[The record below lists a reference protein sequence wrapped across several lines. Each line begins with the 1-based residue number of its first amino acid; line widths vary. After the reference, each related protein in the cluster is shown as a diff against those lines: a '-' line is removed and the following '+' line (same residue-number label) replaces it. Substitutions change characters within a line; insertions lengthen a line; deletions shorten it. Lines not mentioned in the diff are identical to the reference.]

1 MALSRQLSVD
11 FKNRVITCLN
21 RLSDRDTLAAA
32 TTELEAIARGLQND
46 GFAPFL
52 TCLSATDSS
61 DKSPVRRHSVRLIGV
76 LSAAHGDALS
86 PHLSKMLSAVL
97 RRLRD
102 PDSAVRAACV
112 EAVSSIAAQIT
123 KPPFSSIVKPFVDSI
138 FHEQDHNSQIG
149 ASLCLAAAI
158 EATPDP
164 DPAEL
169 RKLLPKLYK
178 LVKNDCFKAKPSLLS
193 LIGSIVSVGGAAN
206 RTVLNGLVST
216 LVEFLSS
223 EDWAARKAAAE
234 TLGRLAVAERDL
246 LAEFKSS
253 CIASLDTRRF
263 DKVKAV
269 RETMNRALDWWKEV
283 PGISDEVSPQLQ
295 AKSSPKDYCSGGS
308 SPTPSKSPSETG
320 SETPQQKRSFSRS
333 KSLASTSS
341 YSSTITT
348 QKNSPTKKFVRV
360 KSNGR
365 SSESSVTKSCKV
377 DTRRSSELKTEVPEK
392 QTSSLELACDD
403 NESRDLNVSD
413 STESKSCKN
422 SSFEANPA
430 PPNMASG
437 EKQFKYGNSR
447 FGARIVPVYETETCS
462 LNVPAAN
469 AVEDA
474 TESKE
479 EYEDMFLIYKQL
491 RQIESQQSSLM
502 DLLERF
508 IGSSQN
514 GMNSLE
520 KRVNGLEKVLDEMQ
534 QCLGFSG
541 RRIPTTDYTGNTCCM
556 LPRPEFFSPK
566 FWRKQEGQS
575 YNTSFSLLSRSQS
588 ENTMHMMPDEDDIAQ
603 TLIENSSRN
612 RHPSMHG
619 TGEQLREP
627 RETLESSSTRK
638 WERAIRDAESAR
650 GCLAG
655 RLNAAASLTNCIKQ
669 ET

>member
-52 TCLSATDSS
+52 TCLSSTDSS
-61 DKSPVRRHSVRLIGV
+61 DKSPVRRHSVRLIG
-76 LSAAHGDALS
+76 
-86 PHLSKMLSAVL
+86 
-97 RRLRD
+97 
-102 PDSAVRAACV
+102 
-112 EAVSSIAAQIT
+112 IT

-283 PGISDEVSPQLQ
+283 PGTSDEVSPQLQ

-348 QKNSPTKKFVRV
+348 QKNSPPTKKFVRV

-365 SSESSVTKSCKV
+365 SSEPSVTKSCKV

-392 QTSSLELACDD
+392 QTSLLELACDD
-403 NESRDLNVSD
+403 NESRDLSVSD

-422 SSFEANPA
+422 
-430 PPNMASG
+430 MASG
-437 EKQFKYGNSR
+437 EKQFKFGNSR

-474 TESKE
+474 IESKE

-556 LPRPEFFSPK
+556 LPRAEFFSPK

-575 YNTSFSLLSRSQS
+575 YNTTSFSLSSRSQS

-627 RETLESSSTRK
+627 RETY
-638 WERAIRDAESAR
+638 AESAR

>member
-32 TTELEAIARGLQND
+32 TAELEAIARGLQND

-52 TCLSATDSS
+52 TCLSSTDSS
-61 DKSPVRRHSVRLIGV
+61 DKSPVRRHSVRLIG
-76 LSAAHGDALS
+76 
-86 PHLSKMLSAVL
+86 
-97 RRLRD
+97 
-102 PDSAVRAACV
+102 
-112 EAVSSIAAQIT
+112 IT

-149 ASLCLAAAI
+149 ASLCFAAAI

-283 PGISDEVSPQLQ
+283 PGTSDEVSPQLQ

-320 SETPQQKRSFSRS
+320 SETPQQKHSFSRS

-348 QKNSPTKKFVRV
+348 QKNSPTKKIGRV

-365 SSESSVTKSCKV
+365 SSEPSVTKSCKV

-392 QTSSLELACDD
+392 QTSSLELLACDD
-403 NESRDLNVSD
+403 GESRDLNVSD

-422 SSFEANPA
+422 SSFEANL
-430 PPNMASG
+430 PNMASG

-575 YNTSFSLLSRSQS
+575 YNTSFSLSSRSQS
-588 ENTMHMMPDEDDIAQ
+588 ENAMHMMPDEDEIAQ

-638 WERAIRDAESAR
+638 WERVIRDAESAR

>member
-32 TTELEAIARGLQND
+32 TTELEAIARGLPND

-246 LAEFKSS
+246 LAEFKPS

-283 PGISDEVSPQLQ
+283 PATSDEVSPQLQ
-295 AKSSPKDYCSGGS
+295 AKSSPKDYCSGAS
-308 SPTPSKSPSETG
+308 SPTPSKSPSDAG
-320 SETPQQKRSFSRS
+320 SETPQPKRSFSRS

-348 QKNSPTKKFVRV
+348 QKNSPTKKFVRA

-365 SSESSVTKSCKV
+365 SSESSVTKSSKV

-413 STESKSCKN
+413 STESKSCKD
-422 SSFEANPA
+422 
-430 PPNMASG
+430 MGSG
-437 EKQFKYGNSR
+437 EKQFKFGNSR

-462 LNVPAAN
+462 LSVRDAN
-469 AVEDA
+469 AVKDA
-474 TESKE
+474 IESKE

-520 KRVNGLEKVLDEMQ
+520 ERVNGLERVLDEMQ

-541 RRIPTTDYTGNTCCM
+541 RRIPTTDYTGSTCFM
-556 LPRPEFFSPK
+556 LPRAEFLSPK

-575 YNTSFSLLSRSQS
+575 YNTSFSLSSRSQP
-588 ENTMHMMPDEDDIAQ
+588 ENTMHMMPGEDDIAQ

-619 TGEQLREP
+619 TGE
-627 RETLESSSTRK
+627 TLESSSTRK
-638 WERAIRDAESAR
+638 WESAR

-655 RLNAAASLTNCIKQ
+655 RLNGAALANCIKQ

>member
-52 TCLSATDSS
+52 TCLSSTDSS
-61 DKSPVRRHSVRLIGV
+61 DKSPVRRHSVRLIG
-76 LSAAHGDALS
+76 
-86 PHLSKMLSAVL
+86 
-97 RRLRD
+97 
-102 PDSAVRAACV
+102 
-112 EAVSSIAAQIT
+112 IT

-283 PGISDEVSPQLQ
+283 PGTSDEVSPQLQ

-348 QKNSPTKKFVRV
+348 QKNSPPTKKFVRV

-365 SSESSVTKSCKV
+365 SSEPSVTKSCKV
-377 DTRRSSELKTEVPEK
+377 DTQRSSELKTEVPEK

-413 STESKSCKN
+413 STESKSWK
-422 SSFEANPA
+422 
-430 PPNMASG
+430 NMASG
-437 EKQFKYGNSR
+437 EKQFKFGNSR

-556 LPRPEFFSPK
+556 LPRAEFFSPK

-575 YNTSFSLLSRSQS
+575 YNTSFSLSSRSQS

-627 RETLESSSTRK
+627 RET
-638 WERAIRDAESAR
+638 DAESAR